1 MENYEDWLAEA
12 VRMLHE
18 HDGRRER
25 VARALRERL
34 AQDRELQ
41 HVLLGEEL
49 PGGSPAR
56 LPEKAIDGIHDL
68 VDAAL
73 RRLNR

>member
-18 HDGRRER
+18 HDGRREP
-25 VARALRERL
+25 VARALRERV

-41 HVLLGEEL
+41 FVLLGEEL
-49 PGGSPAR
+49 PGGSAAR
-56 LPEKAIDGIHDL
+56 LPEKAINGIYDL
-68 VDAAL
+68 AD
-73 RRLNR
+73 